1 MLLIR
6 YHRKA
11 RHATSEVDVS
21 SISDEHRRL
30 LEDTRRLA
38 RHELTPIVGRGP
50 HGRVN
55 RALVQAL
62 ADHGILPRLFP
73 AALGGTATG
82 NVSATELCVL
92 RAAIAAES
100 TTAETTLA
108 VQGLGSY
115 PILQSGSDALRRRW
129 IPQVA
134 AGRAVAAFALT
145 EPGAGSDAAAIELR
159 AELDGDAFRL
169 SGTKTWISHAPD
181 ADVYTLFART
191 TPGAG
196 ARGVTAFVVPGDAD
210 GLHGRPIELIAP
222 HPLGALELD
231 GVRVPAA
238 AVLGEVD
245 GGFAVAMRTLDLF
258 RPSVGAAAVGMA
270 QAALEAALDH
280 ADQREAFGQP
290 LRAHQAISHQLADMA
305 TRLQAARLLVFD
317 AAGALDGG
325 AGRVTRQAAMA
336 KLFAT
341 EMAQFVID
349 AAIQIHGA
357 AGLERGHLLEELYR
371 EVRSL
376 RIYEGTSEIQRTIIA
391 RELYRDR
398 HERRP

>member
-1 MLLIR
+1 MLR
-6 YHRKA
+6 P
-11 RHATSEVDVS
+11 
-21 SISDEHRRL
+21 ISDEHRRL
-30 LEDTRRLA
+30 LAETRRLA
-38 RHELTPIVGRGP
+38 RDELAPIVRRGP

-55 RALVQAL
+55 RALVRAL
-62 ADHGILPRLFP
+62 AEHGILPRLFP
-73 AALGGTATG
+73 AALGGTAAAGT
-82 NVSATELCVL
+82 SATELCVL
-92 RAAIAAES
+92 RAAIACES

-115 PILQSGSDALRRRW
+115 PILQSGSDELRRRW
-129 IPQVA
+129 IPPVA
-134 AGRAVAAFALT
+134 SGRAVAAFALT
-145 EPGAGSDAAAIELR
+145 EPGAGSDAGAITLQ
-159 AELDGDAFRL
+159 AERDGDAFRL
-169 SGTKTWISHAPD
+169 TGTKTWISHAPD

-191 TPGAG
+191 TPDAH
-196 ARGVTAFVVPGDAD
+196 AKGVTAFVVPGDAD
-210 GLHGRPIELIAP
+210 GLHGRPIEMVAP
-222 HPLGALELD
+222 HPIGALELD
-231 GVRVPAA
+231 GVRVPAT

-280 ADQREAFGQP
+280 AERRTTFGRP
-290 LRAHQAISHQLADMA
+290 LREYQAVSHQLADMA

-317 AAGALDGG
+317 AAGAVDAG
-325 AGRVTRQAAMA
+325 AARVTRRAAMA
-336 KLFAT
+336 KLYAT

-376 RIYEGTSEIQRTIIA
+376 RIYEGTSEIQRSIIA

-398 HERRP
+398 QEQRT